1 MSGSLG
7 DWLGFLGRLA
17 VGGALVAAGALKASA
32 PSQEFA
38 VVIDAY
44 RIVSPGASL
53 AIAAVLPWAELVV
66 GFCLLL
72 GDFTRPAAAAAG
84 GLVASFVAAL
94 LSVKMRHMEL
104 PNCGCFGAAFHPSL
118 GHALA
123 MDAVLFIL
131 AYAAYSRGARLW
143 SWDRWASGP
152 ARERH
157 G

>member
-1 MSGSLG
+1 MSGQLG

-32 PSQEFA
+32 PYQEFA

-44 RIVSPGASL
+44 QIVSPAASL
-53 AIAAVLPWAELVV
+53 AIAAILPWAELVT

-72 GDFTRPAAAAAG
+72 GDFTRPAAAVAG
-84 GLVASFVAAL
+84 GLVASFMASL
-94 LSVKMRHMEL
+94 LSAKMRHMEL
-104 PNCGCFGAAFHPSL
+104 PDCGCFGAAFHPSL

-123 MDAVLFIL
+123 MDAALFIL
-131 AYAAYSRGARLW
+131 AYAAYARGERLW
-143 SWDRWASGP
+143 SWDQWAGGP
-152 ARERH
+152 AREHR